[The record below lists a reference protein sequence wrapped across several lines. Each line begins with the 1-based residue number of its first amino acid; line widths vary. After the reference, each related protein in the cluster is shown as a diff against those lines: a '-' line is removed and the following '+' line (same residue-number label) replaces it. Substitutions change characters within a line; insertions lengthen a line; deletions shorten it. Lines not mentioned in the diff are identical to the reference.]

1 MSSIPLDIDCTSVWK
16 RTYTAYVYVCVCES
30 VSDSFRQNVRLLQ
43 KREQQELGS
52 VRTSGRPIRFQS
64 QNKTRRRCQTAVWED
79 KMIVRTPVKI
89 FPAGPSRE
97 LWRESTSAGAE
108 KLRK

>member
-1 MSSIPLDIDCTSVWK
+1 MSSIPRDIDCTSVWK
-16 RTYTAYVYVCVCES
+16 RTYTAYVYVS
-30 VSDSFRQNVRLLQ
+30 NSFRQNVRLLQ

-64 QNKTRRRCQTAVWED
+64 QNKTRRRCQTAAWED